1 MKHLARICAATLLV
15 ILPVCLAQA
24 THHKKKPDPKPEP
37 TAPELSAFVRGEL
50 LSLSPD
56 DRINDN
62 LEVTLDSTSTVL
74 TVTQPD
80 GHCDLFLNALDANTV
95 VWDIFDATDSFQ
107 SREKLLRLT
116 VVSVSGKTART
127 CYDRQSRHKSSPI
140 PFLPHQGGSGAR
152 LSGQDGQ
159 GPEEAHC
166 PQWRRPGERH
176 LLVHSRFECER
187 TFGCPRSGFS
197 DLGYL
202 NTQPESYS
210 ATASSATGS
219 AAGVSS
225 CASAST

>member
-56 DRINDN
+56 ARINDN

-127 CYDRQSRHKSSPI
+127 CYDRQSRVDARAATNRAR
-140 PFLPHQGGSGAR
+140 FLFSLTKADQVPDFQAKMAKALKKLIA
-152 LSGQDGQ
+152 LSGGA
-159 GPEEAHC
+159 PEKDI
-166 PQWRRPGERH
+166 
-176 LLVHSRFECER
+176 F
-187 TFGCPRSGFS
+187 
-197 DLGYL
+197 
-202 NTQPESYS
+202 
-210 ATASSATGS
+210 
-219 AAGVSS
+219 
-225 CASAST
+225 